1 MEIDANEVK
10 ASHGATM
17 GQVDDEHIF
26 YLMSRG
32 LTREQ
37 AETMIV
43 KGFLE
48 PIISNFVD
56 EQLKEKVRGH
66 IER

>member
-1 MEIDANEVK
+1 
-10 ASHGATM
+10 M